1 MEICVPTGVML
12 AWEEVNDR
20 VCGVKQNAGWLGWGG
35 LGDEA
40 NRVSISSR
48 CAGWRVP
55 RTSSGGWCRTSEAQ
69 ALMQNLWGQLGIQTH
84 GVLMQLGIL
93 FGFSL
98 SALKWSF
105 VCVRQVR

>member
-1 MEICVPTGVML
+1 ML

-48 CAGWRVP
+48 CVGWRVP
-55 RTSSGGWCRTSEAQ
+55 RTSGGWCRTSEAQ
-69 ALMQNLWGQLGIQTH
+69 ALMQNLWGAVGNPDTWCLNAVGDFVWFFPLGAEMELCMCEAGALSH
-84 GVLMQLGIL
+84 IL
-93 FGFSL
+93 NL
-98 SALKWSF
+98 SI
-105 VCVRQVR
+105 